1 MELSYVQ
8 NVLLDLISYFIDLLT
23 LELFTSA
30 FFPYKNPKQYSY
42 IRICT
47 FCIYL
52 FMTLNPTIPFSSFL
66 FWIIKFT
73 YMLLISSFHWK
84 QSLLFFFKYELFYNI
99 LYLICTF
106 ITTIINVSILDTSL
120 RNDVYFYYQ
129 SIIDTSFAYIV
140 LNLFLYH
147 KQLKRINKKS
157 HLSINF
163 SIYAV
168 FSILLLL
175 FYNRFLL
182 ENQELTTTFSYLFL
196 FVIGV
201 TMFNTHNYRKLIEMM
216 NEQIQQRVLIEKYSM
231 QLSYTKDVDESLK
244 ALSKLRHDFKNHLL
258 IIDGYARKNE
268 LDKQK
273 EYICKLNDE
282 IGATKIY
289 DTQSTLVSS
298 ILNTKNAICEKQ
310 GVILSVNDQFH
321 TINID
326 DFHMITILG
335 NILDNAITAAAKTGK
350 GRIDLSMIQL
360 DSYLEIT
367 CKNNHCE
374 KIKKRNGS
382 LLTTKKFD
390 TGNHGLGLGN
400 VKDSVERLHGHLNLE
415 YDEKYF
421 SIRIVL
427 PNYPA
432 KAEKKEAEN

>member
-1 MELSYVQ
+1 MKLTYIQSF
-8 NVLLDLISYFIDLLT
+8 LLDLINNYIEFFL
-23 LELFTSA
+23 LELFTTA
-30 FFPYKNPKQYSY
+30 FFSYKYQKQYSFL
-42 IRICT
+42 RT
-47 FCIYL
+47 IYL
-52 FMTLNPTIPFSSFL
+52 LIYFVIALIPSIPYHFL
-66 FWIIKFT
+66 LFRSLEFIYILFV
-73 YMLLISSFHWK
+73 SAFHWK
-84 QSLLFFFKYELFYNI
+84 HSLLFFIKYVLFYNF
-99 LYLICTF
+99 LYFACSLISTIININNSTKF
-106 ITTIINVSILDTSL
+106 ITTDIYIYYQTIINTTFVFIL
-120 RNDVYFYYQ
+120 
-129 SIIDTSFAYIV
+129 

-147 KQLKRINKKS
+147 KRLKNINKHS
-157 HLSINF
+157 TLSLNF
-163 SIYAV
+163 SLFAIS
-168 FSILLLL
+168 SIILLL

-182 ENQELTTTFSYLFL
+182 ENQELNATFSYLFL

-201 TMFNTHNYRKLIEMM
+201 TIFNTHNYRKLIEMM
-216 NEQIQQRVLIEKYSM
+216 DEQIQQRVLIEKYSM

-268 LDKQK
+268 FDKQK

-289 DTQSTLVSS
+289 DTQSTLLSS
-298 ILNTKNAICEKQ
+298 ILNTKNAVCEKQ
-310 GVILSVNDQFH
+310 GIILSVNNQFH

-326 DFHMITILG
+326 DFNLITILG

-382 LLTTKKFD
+382 LLTTKKVD
-390 TGNHGLGLGN
+390 TDNHGLGLGN
-400 VKDSVERLHGHLNLE
+400 VIDSVERLHGHLNLE

-427 PNYPA
+427 PNYSA

>member
-1 MELSYVQ
+1 MDLTYIQ
-8 NVLLDLISYFIDLLT
+8 NVFLDFIGNYIDFLL
-23 LELFTSA
+23 LELFTST
-30 FFPYKNPKQYSY
+30 FFSYKHKRQYTLLRGCYLLLLFLISMTPSIPYS
-42 IRICT
+42 T
-47 FCIYL
+47 L
-52 FMTLNPTIPFSSFL
+52 FY
-66 FWIIKFT
+66 WIIE
-73 YMLLISSFHWK
+73 LLYILLVSSFHWK
-84 QSLLFFFKYELFYNI
+84 HSLFFFIKYEVSYYIIHF
-99 LYLICTF
+99 ICTS
-106 ITTIINVSILDTSL
+106 ITTLINVSILDTSL
-120 RNDVYFYYQ
+120 RNDMYFYYQ

-147 KQLKRINKKS
+147 RQLKRINKKS
-157 HLSINF
+157 HLSTNF

-382 LLTTKKFD
+382 LLTTKKVD
-390 TGNHGLGLGN
+390 TDNHGLGLGN
-400 VKDSVERLHGHLNLE
+400 VIDSVERLHGQWNLE

-421 SIRIVL
+421 SVRIIL

-432 KAEKKEAEN
+432 KAEKQEAEK